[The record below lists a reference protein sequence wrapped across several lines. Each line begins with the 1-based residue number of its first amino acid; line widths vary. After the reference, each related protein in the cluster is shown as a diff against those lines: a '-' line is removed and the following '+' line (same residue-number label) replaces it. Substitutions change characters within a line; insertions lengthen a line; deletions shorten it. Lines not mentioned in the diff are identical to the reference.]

1 MGQPAQ
7 VWHMR
12 RHARMPSLFL
22 DPKSSHVLVMGQR
35 IDQKDFLGIVRN
47 RSLKIA
53 YDSSGTRWSLHSMSP
68 SISKCF
74 RHCLFCSTLVCWGC
88 QQSKARWCR
97 PPETGLEGQ
106 TSGGFDGHWHAQTAQ
121 VLLLWNTAF
130 PDQKLEM
137 FEKGQSSWAFREPWV
152 PWRDPGLM
160 EITWNSNPP
169 FLLWHYDVI
178 GAAGNQGIPR
188 CSRSCL
194 GCLRLVFTTLG
205 LLTSGASSH
214 WEMGWNGSSVLCQVG
229 VRHALG
235 RQCALVETS
244 NISSNHFH
252 SKFPMSWNE
261 VNWAIDGPLGPLAI
275 ELNQVLWEAVIVTL
289 KKMQEMDENGWTW
302 FKQMQDFPKLRI
314 FLVASTVVASTAM
327 IVRIGVRNCSKMA

>member
-1 MGQPAQ
+1 MTAVERDDRCILCLQ
-7 VWHMR
+7 V
-12 RHARMPSLFL
+12 
-22 DPKSSHVLVMGQR
+22 
-35 IDQKDFLGIVRN
+35 
-47 RSLKIA
+47 
-53 YDSSGTRWSLHSMSP
+53 SP
-68 SISKCF
+68 SASDTVYF
-74 RHCLFCSTLVCWGC
+74 AALFYVEVVNNPKPDDADLQKQAWKDKPLGDLMAIGTHKPRRCCYFGTPPFQIKSWRCSRRDKVAGPSGSRECRDVTL
-88 QQSKARWCR
+88 
-97 PPETGLEGQ
+97 
-106 TSGGFDGHWHAQTAQ
+106 GH
-121 VLLLWNTAF
+121 
-130 PDQKLEM
+130 
-137 FEKGQSSWAFREPWV
+137 
-152 PWRDPGLM
+152 LM

-244 NISSNHFH
+244 NISPNHFH

-314 FLVASTVVASTAM
+314 FLVASAVVASTAK
-327 IVRIGVRNCSKMA
+327 IVWIGVRNCSKIA